1 MDYKENIF
9 ADEGYNT
16 GNENTKQA
24 EKKYGEKWDEHKKSV
39 RSSNEE
45 LTIMPPERNN
55 NKKKQ
60 SGLNLVYSEILDH
73 ILKASTPHLHYR
85 GFPKFVSLAS

>member
-45 LTIMPPERNN
+45 LTIMPPERN
-55 NKKKQ
+55 KKTAKADISRNRL
-60 SGLNLVYSEILDH
+60 SGHNLVY
-73 ILKASTPHLHYR
+73 
-85 GFPKFVSLAS
+85 F